1 MENPASINGS
11 GNRGIRENRTQNI
24 LTIVLYATEV
34 GSLKFSVQSEHT
46 TNLVKKSK
54 GGPLLYFGSAALTF
68 GLKFL

>member
-54 GGPLLYFGSAALTF
+54 GGPLLYFGSAALT
-68 GLKFL
+68 GDSGIL